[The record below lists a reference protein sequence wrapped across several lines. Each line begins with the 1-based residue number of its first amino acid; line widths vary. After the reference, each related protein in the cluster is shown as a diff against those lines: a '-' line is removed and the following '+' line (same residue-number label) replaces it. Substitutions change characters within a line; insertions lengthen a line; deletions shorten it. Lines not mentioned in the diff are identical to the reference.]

1 MVSCHV
7 TGKTPTEV
15 QGLSGFYTL
24 CFVCL
29 FVCLHFRMRAG
40 EAKRVKEKPGVRVSV
55 EEAMP
60 IQAILS
66 I

>member
-7 TGKTPTEV
+7 AGKAPTGV

-24 CFVCL
+24 FFFL
-29 FVCLHFRMRAG
+29 FVCLCFRMRAG
-40 EAKRVKEKPGVRVSV
+40 EAKRAKEKPGVRVSV
-55 EEAMP
+55 EEEMP